1 MRWKTYKEKLILVVS
16 KHHRFGWKFN
26 IYWAQEQ
33 KNGSVEIL
41 GVPDATKEEQKGIPE
56 IDLKL
61 IKLIDEVSD
70 RSLMKAYSR
79 SRNTVQFRNEVSQDT
94 CEKLIRPRIEI
105 NIRRVISLA
114 QQSSLPVYLRED
126 ITHKTLAGNNRV
138 HILPSPAYCLF
149 NFVKDANGLRYF
161 ISLINEEHEISLQR
175 KPAFILSQEPC
186 IILLGNKIHRVE
198 NIESKKLV
206 PFLNKKY
213 ISVPVAAEKA
223 YIQTFILNTIPRY
236 EVKIEGLEMTEL
248 CPVRK
253 AILTLEE
260 DFYQQ
265 LTLSLHFH
273 YDKNKINPVL
283 RKTKFV
289 ELKEIDGK
297 ETICQFVRDLD
308 WEKQLIN
315 KLLYLGLRLEG
326 DNMFYPKEEAPFNSP
341 EGGEKTS
348 PSDSPEGSFGLIN
361 WLNTNRQHLSDFIIE
376 QKLDRIFYTETI
388 TIQSKLEINIDWFDI
403 DIEVEFANF
412 TIPFS
417 RFRKHILS
425 GNSEFVLPDKSVFVL
440 PDEWFRHYH
449 YLFIHGRETEK
460 GIRISSMHV
469 GLLNESVNELF
480 SEKTK
485 QKLQQL
491 KQLPDEHPVP
501 SPHLNALLRPYQKEG
516 FYWLVHLYNTGLG
529 GCLADDM
536 GLGKT
541 LQTITLL
548 DYIYANAGKKETLP
562 DSIGQLPL
570 FAQQESILPASL
582 IVVPKSLLHNWQ
594 NELKKF
600 DAGLKVYVHAGNKR
614 IQSKDI
620 GKLFNRYQVIIT
632 SYSMVRADIEY
643 LKAYPF
649 HYIILDESQFIKNPD
664 SLLYESIQKLYSSH
678 KLVLTGTPIENS
690 LSDLWAQF
698 NFINPGLLGAFSFF
712 KNNYIQKI
720 KEKNKRAEQALQQ
733 LIQPLFLRRTKEEVT
748 PDLPQLSQEIVYC
761 DMTESQQAI
770 YELEKNRIRNILLE
784 NRENP
789 DGNHFIALQGL
800 MRLRLLS
807 NHPALIDP
815 AYRDDSGKFDQIML
829 YLETMKDSGHKVL
842 IFSSF
847 VKYLKLLAS
856 RFEQEGWNFAMLTGQ
871 TVNREAEINK
881 FAKDKEVNS
890 FLISLKAGGTGLNLT
905 AADYVFIIDPWWNPA
920 VEAQAISRAHR
931 IGQDKNV
938 MVYRFISSDTIEEK
952 IILLQQAKI
961 QLSDTF
967 ITSNNPLEQLNKEE
981 IEDLFL

>member
-1 MRWKTYKEKLILVVS
+1 MEEKLILVVS
-16 KHHRFGWKFN
+16 KHHRFGWKFT
-26 IYWAQEQ
+26 IFWAQ
-33 KNGSVEIL
+33 KLDNGNMQIL
-41 GVPDATKEEQKGIPE
+41 GAPDASKEEQKEIPE

-70 RSLMKAYSR
+70 RSLMKAYSK
-79 SRNTVQFRNEVSQDT
+79 SKNTVQFRNEVSQEIIDN
-94 CEKLIRPRIEI
+94 LIRPRIEI
-105 NIRRVISLA
+105 NIRRVVSLA
-114 QQSSLPVYLRED
+114 QQSSLPIYLRED
-126 ITHKTLAGNNRV
+126 ITHKTLSKSSRI
-138 HILPSPAYCLF
+138 HILPTPSCCLF
-149 NFVKDANGLRYF
+149 NFVKDKDGLRYF
-161 ISLINEEHEISLQR
+161 ISLTNEDREMSLQR
-175 KPAFILSQEPC
+175 KPVCILSQDPC
-186 IILLGNKIHRVE
+186 IILIENKIHCVE
-198 NIESKKLV
+198 NIESKKLT
-206 PFLNKKY
+206 PFFDKKY
-213 ISVPVAAEKA
+213 ISVPASAEKA
-223 YIQTFILNTIPRY
+223 YIQTFILKTIPKY

-248 CPVRK
+248 LPVRK
-253 AILTLEE
+253 AVLTLEE

-265 LTLSLHFH
+265 LTLTLHFH
-273 YDKNKINPVL
+273 YDKHKINPVL

-289 ELKEIDGK
+289 ELKEIDGT
-297 ETICQFVRDLD
+297 ETICWFVRDME
-308 WEKQLIN
+308 WEKRLIN
-315 KLLYLGLRLEG
+315 KLLALGLRLEG
-326 DNMFYPKEEAPFNSP
+326 DNRFYKKEEEAPSG
-341 EGGEKTS
+341 EVGGS
-348 PSDSPEGSFGLIN
+348 LIS
-361 WLNTNRQHLSDFIIE
+361 WLNTNCNHLSDFIIE
-376 QKLDRIFYTETI
+376 QKLDRIFYTGTI
-388 TIQSKLEINIDWFDI
+388 TMQSKLDINIDWFDI
-403 DIEVEFANF
+403 DIEVVFANF

-417 RFRKHILS
+417 RFRQHIL
-425 GNSEFVLPDKSVFVL
+425 NRHIEFVLPDKSVFIL
-440 PDEWFRHYH
+440 PEDWFHHYH
-449 YLFIHGRETEK
+449 YLFMHGRETEK
-460 GIRISSMHV
+460 GIRISKMHV

-480 SEKTK
+480 SEQKRQALQKFK
-485 QKLQQL
+485 QR
-491 KQLPDEHPVP
+491 PDEHPVP

-516 FYWLVHLYNTGLG
+516 FYWLVHLYHTGLG

-548 DYIYANAGKKETLP
+548 DYIYAKAGKKETLP

-570 FAQQESILPASL
+570 FTQQESTLPASL

-614 IQSKDI
+614 IQSKDV
-620 GKLFNRYQVIIT
+620 GKIFNRYQVIIT

-643 LKAYPF
+643 LKTYPF
-649 HYIILDESQFIKNPD
+649 HYIILDESQTIKNPD

-712 KNNYIQKI
+712 KNTYIQKI
-720 KEKNKRAEQALQQ
+720 KEKNTRAEQTLQQ

-748 PDLPQLSQEIVYC
+748 PDLPQLSQEIIYC
-761 DMTESQQAI
+761 DMTDSQQKI
-770 YELEKNRIRNILLE
+770 YELEKNRIRNILLD
-784 NRENP
+784 NKENP
-789 DGNHFIALQGL
+789 AGNHFIALQGL
-800 MRLRLLS
+800 MRLRLLA

-815 AYRDDSGKFDQIML
+815 DYPEDSGKFDQIML
-829 YLETMKDSGHKVL
+829 YLEILRESGHKVL

-847 VKYLKLLAS
+847 VKHLKLFTE

-871 TVNREAEINK
+871 TVNRETEINK
-881 FAKDKEVNS
+881 FTENKDVNC
-890 FLISLKAGGTGLNLT
+890 FFISLKAGGTGLNLT

-952 IILLQQAKI
+952 IILLQQAKL

-967 ITSNNPLEQLNKEE
+967 ITSNNPLEHLNKEE
-981 IEDLFL
+981 MEELFL